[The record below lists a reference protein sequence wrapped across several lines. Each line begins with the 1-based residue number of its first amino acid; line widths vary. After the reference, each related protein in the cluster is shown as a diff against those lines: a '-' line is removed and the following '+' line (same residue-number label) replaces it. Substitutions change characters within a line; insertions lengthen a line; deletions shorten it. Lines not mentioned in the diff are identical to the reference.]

1 MRRLFGIFP
10 MNEDK
15 KKFPYVVWPPF
26 TPLKP
31 RPEALRVRSG
41 NGVFLELAD
50 GRRLMDCISSWW
62 VTLHGHCRPEIAQAI
77 YHQAMSLEQVIY
89 AGLTHEPA
97 EELARRLL
105 SLLPAGLTR
114 LFYSDDGS
122 TSVEVALKMAF
133 QYWKNL
139 GIKGRTR
146 FLAFEGGYHGDTVG
160 AMSVG
165 QRSVFTRAFDELLF
179 DVDFL
184 PYPQTWADD
193 FRVDEKEEKSLA
205 ALDRLLAGNPERYA
219 ALIIEPLVQG
229 AGGMRMCRP
238 RFLRSLSDHLKKFDI
253 PVIYDEVMVGFGR
266 TGDFFACQKAQTT
279 PDILCLSKG
288 ITGGFMPLGVTVCT
302 ERIFNAFYDDD
313 PYKTFYHGHSY
324 TANPLGCAA
333 GLASLDLLQ
342 KEKRRFMGMQAWH
355 ERGMA
360 LLKDHPRLACHRV
373 CGTIAA
379 VNFREGSDP
388 GYLSDLGPMLR
399 HRFLERGFLLRP
411 LGNVLY
417 ILPPYCITEDQI
429 ISIYKCIQ
437 EVIKEIPEA

>member
-1 MRRLFGIFP
+1 LSGISS
-10 MNEDK
+10 MNDNDEK
-15 KKFPYVVWPPF
+15 RCLSPVWPPF
-26 TPLKP
+26 TPLKGM
-31 RPEALRVRSG
+31 PEPLQVRSG
-41 NGVFLELAD
+41 SGVFLELSD

-62 VTLHGHCRPEIAQAI
+62 VTLHGHCRQEIAKAI
-77 YHQAMSLEQVIY
+77 YNQALKLEQVIY

-105 SLLPAGLTR
+105 ALLPKGFTR

-139 GIKGRTR
+139 GIKGRNR
-146 FLAFEGGYHGDTVG
+146 FLAFEGAYHGDTLG

-165 QRSVFTRAFDELLF
+165 QRSVFTRAFKEVLL

-184 PYPQTWADD
+184 PYPETWLNDSA
-193 FRVDEKEEKSLA
+193 VSVKEEKSLA
-205 ALDRLLAGNPERYA
+205 VIDNLLAKNPQSYA

-238 RFLRSLSDHLKKFDI
+238 QFLRSLHDCLKKYDI
-253 PVIYDEVMVGFGR
+253 PIIYDEVMVGFGR
-266 TGDFFACQKAQTT
+266 TGDFFACRKAQTT

-288 ITGGFMPLGVTVCT
+288 ITGGFMPLGATVCT
-302 ERIFNAFYDDD
+302 EKIFNAFYDED

-333 GLASLDLLQ
+333 GIASLDLLE

-360 LLKDHPRLACHRV
+360 LLQDHPRLACHRV

-379 VNFREGSDP
+379 VNVVGNGES
-388 GYLSDLGPMLR
+388 GYLSAIGPALR
-399 HRFLERGFLLRP
+399 QRFLDKGFLLRP

-417 ILPPYCITEDQI
+417 ILPPYCITGEQI
-429 ISIYKCIQ
+429 ISIYECIQ
-437 EVIKEIPEA
+437 EVIKNLSAA